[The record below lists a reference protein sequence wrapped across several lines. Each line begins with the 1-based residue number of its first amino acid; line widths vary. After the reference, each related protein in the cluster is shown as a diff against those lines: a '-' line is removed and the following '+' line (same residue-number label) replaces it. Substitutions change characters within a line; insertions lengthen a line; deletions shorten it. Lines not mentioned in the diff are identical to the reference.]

1 MICYV
6 DMEHEKSLQD
16 GQKRLEHQ
24 AHGMD
29 VKQRLE
35 ETSGDE
41 CIVQRSSTDVCR
53 IQAIKRI
60 GRPVYGA
67 QFHPEA
73 YIVEPADRRSW
84 LIDLVYPKGYNE
96 RQPDGRRLLINFFR
110 AAGVRE

>member
-6 DMEHEKSLQD
+6 DMEHEKALQD
-16 GQKRLEHQ
+16 AQKRLEHQ
-24 AHGMD
+24 AHGTD

-35 ETSGDE
+35 ETSGDK

-60 GRPVYGA
+60 GRPVYGT

-73 YIVEPADRRSW
+73 YIVDPADRRSW
-84 LIDLVYPKGYNE
+84 LVDLVYPDGHATK
-96 RQPDGRRLLINFFR
+96 RPDGRGLLINFFR
-110 AAGVRE
+110 TAGVRE